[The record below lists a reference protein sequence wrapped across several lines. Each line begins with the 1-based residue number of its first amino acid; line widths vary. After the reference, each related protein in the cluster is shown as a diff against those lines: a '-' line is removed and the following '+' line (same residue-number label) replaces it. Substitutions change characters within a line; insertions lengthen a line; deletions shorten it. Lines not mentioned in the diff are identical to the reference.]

1 VLVANYYS
9 NKDIRLEERPIPQI
23 DKGEC
28 LIKIQASSICG
39 SDLME
44 WYRKDR
50 VPVVLGHETAGEIIE
65 VGKGVNH
72 LKAGDR
78 VVASHHVPCLK
89 CRPCRKGHETM
100 CQTLLS
106 TTFDPGGFSQYVRLP
121 KINTR
126 LGVFPIPENVTYEEA
141 SFAEPLACVLRGQNR
156 VNLSSGDV
164 VAVIGSGISGILHI
178 ALAKARGAECI
189 VAADINEMR
198 LPWAKKFGADVVTG
212 DSNSIPDMLIDKTGK
227 KADVVILT
235 TGHPEAV
242 QAGFKTADEGATILL
257 FAPSDPDT
265 TVQIDINKIFF
276 KHDRTVTTTYA
287 NSPNDLKE
295 ALKLIS
301 EKKVPVAD
309 MITHRIALDEI
320 QYGFDLV
327 QNGLESLKVIVEPN
341 RIPNS

>member
-1 VLVANYYS
+1 MLVANYYS

-23 DKGEC
+23 DEGEC

-44 WYRKDR
+44 WYRKDS

-65 VGKGVNH
+65 VGEDVKH

-78 VVASHHVPCLK
+78 VVASHHVPCLE
-89 CRPCRKGHETM
+89 CRSCRRGHETM
-100 CQTLLS
+100 CQTLHS

-126 LGVFPIPENVTYEEA
+126 LGIFPIPENVTYEEA
-141 SFAEPLACVLRGQNR
+141 SFAEPLACVLRGQNQ
-156 VNLSSGDV
+156 VNLDSGDV
-164 VAVIGSGISGILHI
+164 VVVIGSGISGILHI

-189 VAADINEMR
+189 IAADINKTR
-198 LPWAKKFGADVVTG
+198 LPWAKKFGADVVTE
-212 DSNSIPDMLIDKTGK
+212 DSNSVTDILIEKTGR

-235 TGHPEAV
+235 TGHHEAV
-242 QAGFKTADEGATILL
+242 QAGFETADEGATILL

-265 TVQIDINKIFF
+265 TVQIDINKLFF

-301 EKKVPVAD
+301 EKKVSVAD
-309 MITHRIALDEI
+309 MITHRIGLDEI

-327 QNGLESLKVIVEPN
+327 QNGIESLKVIIEPN
-341 RIPNS
+341 RNRNS

>member
-1 VLVANYYS
+1 MLVANYYS
-9 NKDIRLEERPIPQI
+9 NKDIRLEERPIPKI
-23 DKGEC
+23 DEGEC
-28 LIKIQASSICG
+28 LIKIHASSICG

-44 WYRKDR
+44 WYRRDS
-50 VPVVLGHETAGEIIE
+50 VPVVLGHETAGEIIQ
-65 VGKGVNH
+65 VGAGVNH
-72 LKAGDR
+72 LKVGDR
-78 VVASHHVPCLK
+78 VVASHHVPCLE
-89 CRPCRKGHETM
+89 CRHCRRGHETI
-100 CQTLLS
+100 CQTLHT

-126 LGVFPIPENVTYEEA
+126 LGVFPIPGNVTYEEA

-164 VAVIGSGISGILHI
+164 VAVVGSGISGILHI

-189 VAADINEMR
+189 IAADINKKR
-198 LPWAKKFGADVVTG
+198 LPRAKKFGADIVTKV
-212 DSNSIPDMLIDKTGK
+212 SNSIPDMLIDKTGR
-227 KADVVILT
+227 KADIVILT

-242 QAGFKTADEGATILL
+242 QAGFDIAEEGAMILI
-257 FAPSDPDT
+257 FAPSDPNT
-265 TVQIDINKIFF
+265 TVQIDINKLFF
-276 KHDRTVTTTYA
+276 KHDRSVTTTYA
-287 NSPNDLKE
+287 NSPKDLKE

-341 RIPNS
+341 SN

>member
-1 VLVANYYS
+1 MLVANYYS
-9 NKDIRLEERPIPQI
+9 NRDIRLEERPIPQI
-23 DKGEC
+23 NEGEC

-44 WYRKDR
+44 WYRKDS

-65 VGKGVNH
+65 VGAGVNH
-72 LKAGDR
+72 LEAGDR
-78 VVASHHVPCLK
+78 VVASHHVPCLE
-89 CRPCRKGHETM
+89 CRYCRRGHETM
-100 CQTLLS
+100 CQTLHS

-126 LGVFPIPENVTYEEA
+126 LGVFPIPENMTYEEA

-156 VNLSSGDV
+156 VNLRSGDV
-164 VAVIGSGISGILHI
+164 VAVIGSGISGILNI

-189 VAADINEMR
+189 IAADINKNR
-198 LPWAKKFGADVVTG
+198 LPWAQKFGADRVTE
-212 DSNSIPDMLIDKTGK
+212 DANALASMVMKQTGR
-227 KADVVILT
+227 KADIVILT

-242 QAGFKTADEGATILL
+242 QAGFEVADEGATILL

-265 TVQIDINKIFF
+265 TVQIDINKLFF

-295 ALKLIS
+295 ALQLIA
-301 EKKVPVAD
+301 ENKVPVAD

-327 QNGLESLKVIVEPN
+327 QNGTESLKVIIAPN
-341 RIPNS
+341 RNRNS